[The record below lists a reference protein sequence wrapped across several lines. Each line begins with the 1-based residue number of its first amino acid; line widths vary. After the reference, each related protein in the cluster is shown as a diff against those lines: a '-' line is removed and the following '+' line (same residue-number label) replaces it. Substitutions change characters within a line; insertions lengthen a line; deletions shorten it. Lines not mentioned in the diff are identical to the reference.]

1 MKIKKKSR
9 LIAPVSGN
17 FFIFTKGNLKISDG
31 YQKIHLYR
39 NPLLEI
45 SEKQIT
51 IDNLL
56 IPFHQKWREQSSKS
70 SYIEYRTKDYC
81 NVKII
86 FSKKERNF
94 YVSIYEVT
102 SIAFPMLIETRRKL

>member
-31 YQKIHLYR
+31 YQRIHLGK

-45 SEKQIT
+45 NEKQIT

-56 IPFHQKWREQSSKS
+56 IPFHQKWREQSSRS
-70 SYIEYRTKDYC
+70 NYIEYRSKDYC

-86 FSKKERNF
+86 FSKKESNF

-102 SIAFPMLIETRRKL
+102 SIEFPRLIETRRQI